1 MKDLPQEFFIEN
13 STINVE
19 FLDNRIGEITAG
31 VYRVFVP
38 EIESDC
44 QQIDAGTAGATFQ
57 VYLRKPVI
65 YFYLTDIGKIK
76 LEKCQPKCQFC
87 QNLICCSHWK
97 IM

>member
-31 VYRVFVP
+31 VYHVFVP

-44 QQIDAGTAGATFQ
+44 QQIDAGTAGATF
-57 VYLRKPVI
+57 
-65 YFYLTDIGKIK
+65 
-76 LEKCQPKCQFC
+76 
-87 QNLICCSHWK
+87 
-97 IM
+97 

>member
-1 MKDLPQEFFIEN
+1 MKDLSQEFFIEN

-44 QQIDAGTAGATFQ
+44 QQIDAGTAGATF
-57 VYLRKPVI
+57 
-65 YFYLTDIGKIK
+65 
-76 LEKCQPKCQFC
+76 
-87 QNLICCSHWK
+87 
-97 IM
+97 